1 MSRKCVPC
9 REDLGLL
16 IMRTATMIRRKAD
29 SNVYMNKIHKITGSD
44 GFSDIWQ
51 NMRMKMS
58 TRRI

>member
-29 SNVYMNKIHKITGSD
+29 SNVYMDS
-44 GFSDIWQ
+44 
-51 NMRMKMS
+51 
-58 TRRI
+58 RISGRT